1 MHTLQH
7 DPNGLRRLGGAAALY
22 LAVAYLAAVV
32 YFLVIVDFP
41 SLVDPRDKVDLFARH
56 LTGLQLAYLA
66 IYVVFGVVLMTL
78 AWALHD
84 RLASAAP
91 ATMRF
96 ATGIALVWGGLLIA
110 SGMAMNAGMETVVAL
125 HGTDPAGAATVWLA
139 VESVTSGMS
148 GGKGELLGGLW
159 TLLVSWAAWR
169 SRRLPRALNVVG
181 ALAGAAGVASTVPGL
196 GDLVAVFGLTQLVW
210 FVWLGVVLLRR
221 PAGQV
226 DTADAMQA
234 TNVHSGM
241 FARHAIAKGPP
252 PESPAARK
260 QPLSSASANAVA
272 SHGASA
278 NVRFDRDGDRPQP
291 GR

>member
-7 DPNGLRRLGGAAALY
+7 DTNGLRRLGGAAALY
-22 LAVAYLAAVV
+22 LAVAYLAAAV
-32 YFLVIVDFP
+32 YFLLVVDYP
-41 SLVDPRDKVDLFARH
+41 NVVDPLDKIDLFARH

-66 IYVVFGVVLMTL
+66 IYVVFGLVLMTL

-84 RLASAAP
+84 RLAGAAP

-96 ATGIALVWGGLLIA
+96 ATGIALVWGGVLIA

-125 HGTDPAGAATVWLA
+125 HGTDPARAATVWLA

-148 GGKGELLGGLW
+148 GGNGELLGGLW

-181 ALAGAAGVASTVPGL
+181 ALAGAAGVVSTVPGL
-196 GDLVAVFGLTQLVW
+196 SELVAAFGVTQLAW
-210 FVWLGVVLLRR
+210 FVGLGVVLLRS

-226 DTADAMQA
+226 GTADA
-234 TNVHSGM
+234 
-241 FARHAIAKGPP
+241 
-252 PESPAARK
+252 
-260 QPLSSASANAVA
+260 
-272 SHGASA
+272 
-278 NVRFDRDGDRPQP
+278 
-291 GR
+291 